1 MVELLG
7 HLFQT
12 RARFFFF
19 RLFGLGATGLNR
31 EQVGAYRN
39 ATRLRSS
46 ANCFVRR

>member
-31 EQVGAYRN
+31 EQVGAYEMRPD
-39 ATRLRSS
+39 
-46 ANCFVRR
+46 